1 MKYIVIVPD
10 GMFDHPV
17 EDLDKRTPLQ
27 VARTP
32 NMDYLAQHGMSGMVK
47 TIPDKLPPGS
57 DVGNMAILGYDPE
70 KCLTGRSPLE
80 AANMGIALKDD
91 EVSFRC
97 NLVTERDGTMIDYS
111 AGHIR
116 TDEASL
122 LIDALNEEF
131 GGADVTFYPGKSYR
145 HIMVLRTDTPEKFL
159 SLKTVPPHD
168 IIDKQIAEYLPQGE
182 LDAPIRDLMARS
194 REVFAGH
201 SVNQVRIDLQ
211 EDPATMIWLWGQG
224 TKPDL
229 EPFSQKYGLNGS
241 IISAVDLVNGI
252 GRLAGLNIIDVPG
265 ATGYFDTD
273 YAAKAEYALNSLQD
287 HDYVYVHIEAPDEAG
302 HIGSY
307 KEKTRAIENIDKHIV
322 GPLQKYVDD
331 NPDSRL
337 LVLPDHPTP
346 VALRTHTHEPVGFV
360 MYGKGID
367 HNGAQ
372 LYDEESTRALGV
384 KFNSGEEMIGWFVR
398 ENVSF

>member
-10 GMFDHPV
+10 GMFDHPL
-17 EDLDKRTPLQ
+17 EALEQRTPLE

-32 NMDYLAQHGMSGMVK
+32 NMDALIQQGMGGMVK
-47 TIPDKLPPGS
+47 TIPDALPPGS
-57 DVGNMAILGYDPE
+57 DVGNMAILGYDPLT
-70 KCLTGRSPLE
+70 CLTGRSPLE
-80 AANMGIALKDD
+80 AANMGIELSDN

-122 LIDALNEEF
+122 LIEALNEEL
-131 GGADVTFYPGKSYR
+131 GSDNVTFYPGKSYR
-145 HIMVLRTDTPEKFL
+145 HILVLKSDTPEKYL
-159 SLKTVPPHD
+159 KLKTVPPHD

-182 LDAPIRDLMARS
+182 QDAQIRDLMARS

-224 TKPDL
+224 TKPQL
-229 EPFSQKYGLNGS
+229 VPFKEKFGLSGS

-265 ATGYFDTD
+265 ATGYFDTN
-273 YAAKAEYALNSLQD
+273 YVGKAEYGLKSLDQK
-287 HDYVYVHIEAPDEAG
+287 DYVYIHIESPDEAG
-302 HIGSY
+302 HLGNY
-307 KEKTRAIENIDKHIV
+307 KEKIRAIENIDKHIV
-322 GPLQKYVDD
+322 GPAREYVDNNTD
-331 NPDSRL
+331 VRL

-346 VALRTHTHEPVGFV
+346 VAMRTHAHEPVGFV
-360 MYGKGID
+360 MYGKGIE

-372 LYDEESTRALGV
+372 SYTEGTSQELGL
-384 KFNSGEEMIGWFVR
+384 KFQSGEEMIEWFVR
-398 ENVSF
+398 ENVCF